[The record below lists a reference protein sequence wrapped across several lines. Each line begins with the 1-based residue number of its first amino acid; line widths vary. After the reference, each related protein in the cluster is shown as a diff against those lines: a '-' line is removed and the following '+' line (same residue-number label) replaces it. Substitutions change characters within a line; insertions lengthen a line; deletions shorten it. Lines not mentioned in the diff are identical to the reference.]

1 MIGIWISVGIIIGFI
16 LTVIVYGLILPVLG
30 TIEVDESDPANVKW
44 RFVLTKDVDFS
55 KHKYII
61 LKVDNKTDLSHK

>member
-1 MIGIWISVGIIIGFI
+1 MEYLIGFLVGGII
-16 LTVIVYGLILPVLG
+16 TAIVSYIMRPVLG
-30 TIEVDESDPANVKW
+30 KLEVDESDPENVKW

-61 LKVDNKTDLSHK
+61 LKVDNKTDLSQK

>member
-1 MIGIWISVGIIIGFI
+1 MEYLIGFLVGGII
-16 LTVIVYGLILPVLG
+16 TAIVSYIMCPVLG
-30 TIEVDESDPANVKW
+30 KLEVDESDPENVKW

-61 LKVDNKTDLSHK
+61 LKVDNKTDLSQK

>member
-1 MIGIWISVGIIIGFI
+1 MEYLIGFLVGGII
-16 LTVIVYGLILPVLG
+16 TAIVSYIMRPVLG
-30 TIEVDESDPANVKW
+30 KLEVDESDPENVKW

-61 LKVDNKTDLSHK
+61 LKVDNKTDLSQ

>member
-1 MIGIWISVGIIIGFI
+1 MEYLIGFLVGGII
-16 LTVIVYGLILPVLG
+16 TAIVSYIMRPVLG
-30 TIEVDESDPANVKW
+30 KLEVNESDPENVKW

-61 LKVDNKTDLSHK
+61 LKVDNKTDLSQK